1 MSFRAS
7 GRGWGLGT
15 YATNIQPGKPT
26 SKKTFNRVNC
36 RFKTEIS
43 KKKIRRYGHFKCVT
57 FSYDQCLLGVVESGM
72 IGLFSLASLSIYTI
86 ILWTSIKVKKTTITK
101 SHHYDHHHQRH
112 LLCTNITIY
121 AILNVIIFTILNVTI
136 CIFVRAL
143 LQTKK
148 TVAASDAQ

>member
-1 MSFRAS
+1 MEED
-7 GRGWGLGT
+7 GDWG
-15 YATNIQPGKPT
+15 PMRPT
-26 SKKTFNRVNC
+26 FNRVNQHLKKTFNRVNC

-57 FSYDQCLLGVVESGM
+57 FSYDQCILGVVESGM
-72 IGLFSLASLSIYTI
+72 IGLFSLASLSIFTI

-121 AILNVIIFTILNVTI
+121 AIFNVIIFG
-136 CIFVRAL
+136 IFVRGL